1 METLF
6 LIARQ
11 NNVMMGTMLT
21 VMDAL
26 NFEKSNLAIAEA
38 TLKEHNHIVTFEVM
52 V

>member
-26 NFEKSNLAIAEA
+26 NFEKLNLVTVETTA
-38 TLKEHNHIVTFEVM
+38 KEHNHIVVFEVM